1 MVGEV
6 EFILLIF
13 PVVTFD
19 GEIAALINHWHGRL
33 HGGTIVDTFLRLI
46 GMVND
51 VLDILLAMAEQPH
64 EIGRSAEG

>member
-1 MVGEV
+1 MLVWESV
-6 EFILLIF
+6 FCDCQWK
-13 PVVTFD
+13 D